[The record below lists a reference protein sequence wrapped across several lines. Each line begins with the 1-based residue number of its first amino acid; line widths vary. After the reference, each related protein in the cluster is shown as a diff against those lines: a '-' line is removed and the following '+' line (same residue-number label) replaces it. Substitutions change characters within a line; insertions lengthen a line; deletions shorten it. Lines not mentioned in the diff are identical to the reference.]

1 MTKRVVLNLAKI
13 NDKLQWGGRLTRSE
27 AHEIKLRLISP
38 SAKDDIHGLAI
49 AFSNGVRPYRS
60 NLVLLERLM
69 NSGIDDYELSG
80 VLIGLCNN
88 WRRAHKYCEF
98 LLSVTHHR
106 RSTRNYEAAKTAF
119 AILERNINKPNFVSA
134 FETLFWRWQELLN
147 PQEEAINGDYIRF
160 LNRVMEV
167 ALFGEKVLEPLYNR
181 VSKHIDPL
189 WEEELANILA
199 LRKQKKQKNIFK
211 FGMFDKIF
219 ANA

>member
-1 MTKRVVLNLAKI
+1 MAKRVVLNLAKI

-38 SAKDDIHGLAI
+38 GTKDDIHALAI

-98 LLSVTHHR
+98 LLNITHHR
-106 RSTRNYEAAKTAF
+106 RFMRNYDAAKTAF
-119 AILERNINKPNFVSA
+119 AILEKNIGKPNFVDV
-134 FETLFWRWQELLN
+134 FETLFWRWQELLK
-147 PQEEAINGDYIRF
+147 PQENPIDGDYIRC

-167 ALFGEKVLEPLYNR
+167 ALLGDKVFEPLYNR
-181 VSKHIDPL
+181 VGKHIEPE

-199 LRKQKKQKNIFK
+199 QRKQKKQKNIFK